1 MRLMANDEKVD
12 SYFSAFFD
20 DDEGDDEYF
29 PVEEWKQVGLAPWFG
44 ECCTRQQRHHP
55 FPCALAGAIYTHAH
69 FIRVPTRMRVSSAR
83 VVCRIVARVALASAF
98 R

>member
-44 ECCTRQQRHHP
+44 ECCTSQQLHHP
-55 FPCALAGAIYTHAH
+55 LARSPH
-69 FIRVPTRMRVSSAR
+69 
-83 VVCRIVARVALASAF
+83 
-98 R
+98 

>member
-44 ECCTRQQRHHP
+44 ECCTSQLHHSR
-55 FPCALAGAIYTHAH
+55 ALALAIYTHAH
-69 FIRVPTRMRVSSAR
+69 LIRVPTRMRV
-83 VVCRIVARVALASAF
+83 
-98 R
+98 